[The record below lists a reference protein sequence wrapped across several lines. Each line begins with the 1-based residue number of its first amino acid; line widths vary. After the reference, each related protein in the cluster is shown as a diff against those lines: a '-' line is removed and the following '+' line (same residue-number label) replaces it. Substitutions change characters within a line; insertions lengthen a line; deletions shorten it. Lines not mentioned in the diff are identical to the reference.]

1 MKIVTSHRAYDL
13 KKPVDYIRCRTEKD
27 KEILRKWQ
35 IFFLQKDV
43 PFRTIVRNGNIIL
56 QKDFKTYNGEELENL
71 GWNIKSGEE
80 QNDRFLR
87 ISSNS

>member
-1 MKIVTSHRAYDL
+1 MRIITSHRAYDL

-43 PFRTIVRNGNIIL
+43 PFRTIVRNGKTIL
-56 QKDFKTYNGEELENL
+56 QKDFKNYSEEDLANL
-71 GWNIKSGEE
+71 GWNIISEE
-80 QNDRFLR
+80 VAK
-87 ISSNS
+87 